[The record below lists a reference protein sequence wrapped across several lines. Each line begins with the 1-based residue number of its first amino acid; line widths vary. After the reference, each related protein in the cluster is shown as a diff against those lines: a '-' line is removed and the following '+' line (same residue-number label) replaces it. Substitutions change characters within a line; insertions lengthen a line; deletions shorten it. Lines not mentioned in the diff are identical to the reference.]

1 MSRISFDGI
10 KVLDKYGNMYPAFN
24 IMTRGSSISELTIK
38 DFTVNGT
45 TVTGCGSQFVIDVPA
60 NVGVSFQ

>member
-1 MSRISFDGI
+1 M
-10 KVLDKYGNMYPAFN
+10 DKYGNMYPAFN